1 MHKMVLVDHTP
12 NENFDQVCFMVKI
25 TQINVMKIKTFFSE
39 LERKDKTLQI
49 SLVALLFFH

>member
-1 MHKMVLVDHTP
+1 MHKMVLVDHTS